1 MTRIISLQHH
11 PCLWW
16 IKPYLFSN
24 MEKGTLY
31 NIPFISTKAFLTF
44 ILVMTPGVLL
54 VFWTTHTVS
63 PFIKVFLPKLFLVFM
78 TKSFKNIKSSR
89 LSIELISFNSDCFNI
104 LFIFLIYFTIEL
116 TNKKRESQVFFK
128 KKLKKLLF
136 LN

>member
-54 VFWTTHTVS
+54 VFWTTHTLS
-63 PFIKVFLPKLFLVFM
+63 PTDSVDLPSLFLVFM
-78 TKSFKNIKSSR
+78 TKSPNTIRSSR
-89 LSIELISFNSDCFNI
+89 LSIELIWFNRDCFNI

-116 TNKKRESQVFFK
+116 THNLWQSQVFF
-128 KKLKKLLF
+128 
-136 LN
+136 

>member
-1 MTRIISLQHH
+1 MTKIISLQHH

-63 PFIKVFLPKLFLVFM
+63 PFIKVFLPSFSLVFM
-78 TKSFKNIKSSR
+78 TKSFNAIRSSR
-89 LSIELISFNSDCFNI
+89 LSIELIWFNKDWFNI

-116 TNKKRESQVFFK
+116 THKCWQSQVFF
-128 KKLKKLLF
+128 
-136 LN
+136 

>member
-16 IKPYLFSN
+16 IKSYRFSN

-31 NIPFISTKAFLTF
+31 NIPFISTKAFFLF

-63 PFIKVFLPKLFLVFM
+63 PFIKVFLPSFSLVFM
-78 TKSFKNIKSSR
+78 TKSFNAIRSSR
-89 LSIELISFNSDCFNI
+89 LSIELIWFNKDWFNI

-116 TNKKRESQVFFK
+116 THKCWQSQVFF
-128 KKLKKLLF
+128 
-136 LN
+136 